1 MFCVH
6 YYDVSAKIM
15 TQETLRKYI
24 NGDASDEERLEVL
37 HWAEESE
44 DNRKELMAY
53 RNLSNALIFNWDLE
67 RKTTLNER
75 GKKRRAVIFRRAVEA
90 IGVAAAIA
98 LGVFF
103 GFRHHETDTSIAVET
118 LSAPAGLIT
127 ESILSDGTRI
137 CLNAGSKLEII
148 NYKKNER
155 RVRLYGEAYFD
166 VSRDEKR
173 PFIVETD
180 KIAVR
185 VLGTEFDVNSKG
197 DEHSVVLVR
206 GAVQVDSQ
214 TDAETL
220 TYRLVPGQRFLRNPS
235 DGSGNI
241 TRVTTEDY
249 TSWINGYL
257 KFEKLPVEQVIL
269 KIQDYYGICIRHD
282 GLPQDAYPITGKL
295 DLRTRVDTALVNLE
309 FLAPVNFEKIS
320 DNEYRVTMK

>member
-1 MFCVH
+1 
-6 YYDVSAKIM
+6 M

-37 HWAEESE
+37 HWAEKSE

-53 RNLSNALIFNWDLE
+53 RSLCSTLIFNGKLE
-67 RKTTLNER
+67 KKASRNELD
-75 GKKRRAVIFRRAVEA
+75 KKRRTVIFRRAVETV
-90 IGVAAAIA
+90 GVAAAIA
-98 LGVFF
+98 VGVFF
-103 GFRHHETDTSIAVET
+103 GFRQYETDTSIAVET

-127 ESILSDGTRI
+127 ESILSDGTKI

-166 VSRDEKR
+166 VTRNEMR
-173 PFIVETD
+173 PFIVETG

-214 TDAETL
+214 TDEETL
-220 TYRLVPGQRFLRNPS
+220 SYRLVPGQRFSRNPS

-241 TRVTTEDY
+241 AHVTTEDY

-257 KFEKLPVEQVIL
+257 KFEKLPLGQVIL
-269 KIQDYYGICIRHD
+269 KIQDYYGICICHD
-282 GLPQDAYPITGKL
+282 GLPEDAYPITGKL

>member
-1 MFCVH
+1 
-6 YYDVSAKIM
+6 M

-53 RNLSNALIFNWDLE
+53 RSLCNTLIFNGELE
-67 RKTTLNER
+67 KRASQNELE
-75 GKKRRAVIFRRAVEA
+75 KKRRTVIFKRAVKA
-90 IGVAAAIA
+90 VGVAAAIA
-98 LGVFF
+98 VGVFF
-103 GFRHHETDTSIAVET
+103 GFRHLKTDTPIAVET

-127 ESILSDGTRI
+127 ESILSDGTKI

-166 VSRDEKR
+166 VTRDEMR
-173 PFIVETD
+173 PFIVETG

-185 VLGTEFDVNSKG
+185 VLGTEFNVNSKG
-197 DEHSVVLVR
+197 DEQSVVLVR

-214 TDAETL
+214 TDEETL
-220 TYRLVPGQRFLRNPS
+220 SYRLVPGQRFSRNPS

-241 TRVTTEDY
+241 AQVTTEDY

-257 KFEKLPVEQVIL
+257 KFEKLPVAQVIL

-282 GLPQDAYPITGKL
+282 GLPEDAYPITGKL

>member
-37 HWAEESE
+37 HWVEESE

-53 RNLSNALIFNWDLE
+53 RNLSNALIFNCDLE

-103 GFRHHETDTSIAVET
+103 GFRHHETDTPIAVET

-241 TRVTTEDY
+241 TQVTTEYY

-282 GLPQDAYPITGKL
+282 GLAQDAYPITGKL

>member
-1 MFCVH
+1 
-6 YYDVSAKIM
+6 M

-53 RNLSNALIFNWDLE
+53 RSLCNTLIFNGELE
-67 RKTTLNER
+67 KRASQNEL
-75 GKKRRAVIFRRAVEA
+75 GKKRRAVIFRRAVKA
-90 IGVAAAIA
+90 VGVAAAIA
-98 LGVFF
+98 VGVFF
-103 GFRHHETDTSIAVET
+103 GFRHHETDTPIAVET

-127 ESILSDGTRI
+127 ESILSDGTKI

-166 VSRDEKR
+166 VTRDEMR
-173 PFIVETD
+173 PFIVETG

-241 TRVTTEDY
+241 TQVTTEDY

-257 KFEKLPVEQVIL
+257 KFEKLRDTC
-269 KIQDYYGICIRHD
+269 K
-282 GLPQDAYPITGKL
+282 LPWH
-295 DLRTRVDTALVNLE
+295 N
-309 FLAPVNFEKIS
+309 
-320 DNEYRVTMK
+320 VT

>member
-1 MFCVH
+1 
-6 YYDVSAKIM
+6 M

-53 RNLSNALIFNWDLE
+53 RSLCSTLIFNGKLE
-67 RKTTLNER
+67 KKASRNELD
-75 GKKRRAVIFRRAVEA
+75 KKRRAVIFRRTLKAV
-90 IGVAAAIA
+90 GVAAAIA
-98 LGVFF
+98 VGVFF
-103 GFRHHETDTSIAVET
+103 GFRHLETDTSIAVET

-127 ESILSDGTRI
+127 ESILSDGTKI

-166 VSRDEKR
+166 VTRDEMR
-173 PFIVETD
+173 PFIVETG

-185 VLGTEFDVNSKG
+185 VLGTEFNVNSKG

-214 TDAETL
+214 TDEETL
-220 TYRLVPGQRFLRNPS
+220 SYRLVPGQRFSRNPS

-241 TRVTTEDY
+241 THVSTEDY
-249 TSWINGYL
+249 TSWTNGYL
-257 KFEKLPVEQVIL
+257 KFEKLPVGQVIL

-282 GLPQDAYPITGKL
+282 GLPEDAYPITGKL

>member
-1 MFCVH
+1 
-6 YYDVSAKIM
+6 M

-53 RNLSNALIFNWDLE
+53 RSLCNTLIFNGELE
-67 RKTTLNER
+67 IRASQNELE
-75 GKKRRAVIFRRAVEA
+75 KKRRAIIFRRTVKAV
-90 IGVAAAIA
+90 GVAAAIA
-98 LGVFF
+98 VGVFF
-103 GFRHHETDTSIAVET
+103 GFRHYKTDTPIAVET

-127 ESILSDGTRI
+127 ESILSDGTKI

-166 VSRDEKR
+166 VTRDEMR
-173 PFIVETD
+173 PFIVETG

-185 VLGTEFDVNSKG
+185 VLGTEFNVNSKG
-197 DEHSVVLVR
+197 DEQSVVLVR

-214 TDAETL
+214 TDEETL
-220 TYRLVPGQRFLRNPS
+220 SYRLVPGQRFSRNPS

-241 TRVTTEDY
+241 AQVTTEDY

-257 KFEKLPVEQVIL
+257 KFEKLPVGQVIL

-282 GLPQDAYPITGKL
+282 GLPEDAYPITGKL

>member
-1 MFCVH
+1 
-6 YYDVSAKIM
+6 M

-53 RNLSNALIFNWDLE
+53 RSLCNTLIFNGELE
-67 RKTTLNER
+67 IRASQNELE
-75 GKKRRAVIFRRAVEA
+75 KKRRAVIFRRTVKAV
-90 IGVAAAIA
+90 GVAAAIVV
-98 LGVFF
+98 GVFF
-103 GFRHHETDTSIAVET
+103 GFRHYKTDTPIAVET

-127 ESILSDGTRI
+127 ESILSDGTKI

-166 VSRDEKR
+166 VTRDEMR
-173 PFIVETD
+173 PFIVETG

-185 VLGTEFDVNSKG
+185 VLGTEFNVNSKG
-197 DEHSVVLVR
+197 DEQSVVLVR

-214 TDAETL
+214 TDEETL
-220 TYRLVPGQRFLRNPS
+220 SYRLVPGQRFSRNPS

-241 TRVTTEDY
+241 AQVTTEDY

-257 KFEKLPVEQVIL
+257 KFEKLPVAQVIL

-282 GLPQDAYPITGKL
+282 GLPEDAYPITGKL

>member
-1 MFCVH
+1 
-6 YYDVSAKIM
+6 M

-53 RNLSNALIFNWDLE
+53 RSLCSTLIFNGELE
-67 RKTTLNER
+67 KKASRNELD
-75 GKKRRAVIFRRAVEA
+75 KKRRAVIFRRVVETV
-90 IGVAAAIA
+90 GVAAAIA
-98 LGVFF
+98 VGVFF
-103 GFRHHETDTSIAVET
+103 GFRQYETDTPIAVET

-127 ESILSDGTRI
+127 ESILSDGTKI

-166 VSRDEKR
+166 VTRDEMR
-173 PFIVETD
+173 PFIVETG

-214 TDAETL
+214 TDEETL
-220 TYRLVPGQRFLRNPS
+220 SYRLVPGQRFSRNPS

-241 TRVTTEDY
+241 AHVTTEDY

-257 KFEKLPVEQVIL
+257 KFDKLPLGQVIL
-269 KIQDYYGICIRHD
+269 KIQDYYGICICHD
-282 GLPQDAYPITGKL
+282 GLTEDAYPITGKL

>member
-1 MFCVH
+1 
-6 YYDVSAKIM
+6 M

-53 RNLSNALIFNWDLE
+53 RSLCNTLIFNGELE
-67 RKTTLNER
+67 KRASQNEL
-75 GKKRRAVIFRRAVEA
+75 GKKRRAVIFRRAVKA
-90 IGVAAAIA
+90 VGVAAAIA
-98 LGVFF
+98 VGIFF

-127 ESILSDGTRI
+127 ESILSDGTKI

-166 VSRDEKR
+166 VTRDEMR
-173 PFIVETD
+173 PFIVETG

-185 VLGTEFDVNSKG
+185 VLGTEFNVNSKG

-214 TDAETL
+214 TDEETL
-220 TYRLVPGQRFLRNPS
+220 SYRLVPGQRFSRNPS

-241 TRVTTEDY
+241 THVSTEDY
-249 TSWINGYL
+249 TSWTNGYL
-257 KFEKLPVEQVIL
+257 KFEKLPVGQVIL
-269 KIQDYYGICIRHD
+269 KIQDYYGICIRRD
-282 GLPQDAYPITGKL
+282 GLPEDAYPITGKL

>member
-1 MFCVH
+1 
-6 YYDVSAKIM
+6 M

-53 RNLSNALIFNWDLE
+53 RSLCNTLIFNGELE
-67 RKTTLNER
+67 KRASQNEL
-75 GKKRRAVIFRRAVEA
+75 GKKRRAVIFRRAVKA
-90 IGVAAAIA
+90 VGVAAAIA
-98 LGVFF
+98 VGVFF

-127 ESILSDGTRI
+127 ESILSDGTKI

-166 VSRDEKR
+166 VTRDEMR
-173 PFIVETD
+173 PFIVETG

-214 TDAETL
+214 TDEETL
-220 TYRLVPGQRFLRNPS
+220 SYRLVPGQRFSRNPS

-241 TRVTTEDY
+241 AHVTTEDY
-249 TSWINGYL
+249 TSWTNGYL
-257 KFEKLPVEQVIL
+257 KFEKLPVGQVIL

-282 GLPQDAYPITGKL
+282 GLPEDAYPITGKL

>member
-1 MFCVH
+1 
-6 YYDVSAKIM
+6 M

-53 RNLSNALIFNWDLE
+53 RSLCNTLIFNGESEIRASQNELE
-67 RKTTLNER
+67 
-75 GKKRRAVIFRRAVEA
+75 KKRRAVIFRRTVKAVV
-90 IGVAAAIA
+90 VAAAIA
-98 LGVFF
+98 VGVFF
-103 GFRHHETDTSIAVET
+103 GFRHYKTDTPIAVET

-127 ESILSDGTRI
+127 ESILSDGTKI

-166 VSRDEKR
+166 VTRDEMR
-173 PFIVETD
+173 PFIVETG

-185 VLGTEFDVNSKG
+185 VLGTEFNVNSKG

-214 TDAETL
+214 TDEETL
-220 TYRLVPGQRFLRNPS
+220 SYRLVPGQRFSRNPS

-241 TRVTTEDY
+241 AQVTTEDY

-257 KFEKLPVEQVIL
+257 KFEKLPVGQVIL

-282 GLPQDAYPITGKL
+282 GLPEDAYPITGKL

>member
-1 MFCVH
+1 
-6 YYDVSAKIM
+6 M

-53 RNLSNALIFNWDLE
+53 RSLCNTLIFNGELE
-67 RKTTLNER
+67 KSASQNEL
-75 GKKRRAVIFRRAVEA
+75 GKKIRAVIFRRTLKAV
-90 IGVAAAIA
+90 GVAAAIA
-98 LGVFF
+98 VGVFF
-103 GFRHHETDTSIAVET
+103 GFRHLETDTSIAVET

-127 ESILSDGTRI
+127 ESILSDGTKI

-155 RVRLYGEAYFD
+155 RVRLNGEAYFD
-166 VSRDEKR
+166 VTRDEMR
-173 PFIVETD
+173 PFIVETG

-185 VLGTEFDVNSKG
+185 VLGTEFNVNSKG

-214 TDAETL
+214 ADEETL
-220 TYRLVPGQRFLRNPS
+220 SYRLVPGQRFSRNPS

-241 TRVTTEDY
+241 THVSTEDY
-249 TSWINGYL
+249 TSWTNGYL
-257 KFEKLPVEQVIL
+257 KFEKLPVGQVIL
-269 KIQDYYGICIRHD
+269 KIQDYYGICILHD
-282 GLPQDAYPITGKL
+282 GLPKDAYPITGKL

>member
-1 MFCVH
+1 
-6 YYDVSAKIM
+6 M

-37 HWAEESE
+37 RWAEESE

-53 RNLSNALIFNWDLE
+53 RSLCSALIFNGELE
-67 RKTTLNER
+67 KKASRNELE
-75 GKKRRAVIFRRAVEA
+75 KKRRAVIFRRVVETV
-90 IGVAAAIA
+90 GVAAAIA
-98 LGVFF
+98 VGVFF
-103 GFRHHETDTSIAVET
+103 GFRQYETDTSIAVET

-127 ESILSDGTRI
+127 ESILSDGTKI

-148 NYKKNER
+148 NYKKKER

-166 VSRDEKR
+166 VTRDEMR
-173 PFIVETD
+173 PFIVETG

-214 TDAETL
+214 TDEETL
-220 TYRLVPGQRFLRNPS
+220 SYRLVPGQRFSRNPS

-241 TRVTTEDY
+241 AHVTTEDY

-257 KFEKLPVEQVIL
+257 KFEKLPLGQVIL

-282 GLPQDAYPITGKL
+282 GLPEDAYPITGKL

>member
-1 MFCVH
+1 
-6 YYDVSAKIM
+6 M

-53 RNLSNALIFNWDLE
+53 RSLSNTLIFNGELE
-67 RKTTLNER
+67 TRASQNELE
-75 GKKRRAVIFRRAVEA
+75 KKRRAVIFKRAVKA
-90 IGVAAAIA
+90 VGVAAAIA
-98 LGVFF
+98 VGVFF
-103 GFRHHETDTSIAVET
+103 GFRHLKTDTPIAVET

-127 ESILSDGTRI
+127 ESILSDGTKI

-166 VSRDEKR
+166 VTRDEMR
-173 PFIVETD
+173 PFIVETG

-185 VLGTEFDVNSKG
+185 VLGTEFNVNSKG

-206 GAVQVDSQ
+206 GAVQVDSL
-214 TDAETL
+214 TDEETL
-220 TYRLVPGQRFLRNPS
+220 SYRLVPGQRFSRNPS

-241 TRVTTEDY
+241 AQVTTEDY
-249 TSWINGYL
+249 TSLINGYL
-257 KFEKLPVEQVIL
+257 KFEKLPVAQVIL
-269 KIQDYYGICIRHD
+269 KIQVYYGICIRHD
-282 GLPQDAYPITGKL
+282 GLPEDAYPITGKL

>member
-1 MFCVH
+1 
-6 YYDVSAKIM
+6 M

-37 HWAEESE
+37 HWAEENE

-53 RNLSNALIFNWDLE
+53 RSLCNTLIFNGELE
-67 RKTTLNER
+67 KRASQNEL
-75 GKKRRAVIFRRAVEA
+75 GKKRRAVIFRRAVKA
-90 IGVAAAIA
+90 VGVAAAITV
-98 LGVFF
+98 GVFF

-127 ESILSDGTRI
+127 ESILSDGTKI

-166 VSRDEKR
+166 VTRDEMR
-173 PFIVETD
+173 PFIVETG

-185 VLGTEFDVNSKG
+185 VLGTEFNVNSKG

-214 TDAETL
+214 TDEETL
-220 TYRLVPGQRFLRNPS
+220 SYRLVPGQRFSRNPS

-241 TRVTTEDY
+241 THVSTEDY

-257 KFEKLPVEQVIL
+257 KFEKLPVGQVIL

-282 GLPQDAYPITGKL
+282 GLPEDAYPITGKL

>member
-6 YYDVSAKIM
+6 YYVESAKTM

-53 RNLSNALIFNWDLE
+53 RSLCNALIFNGKSDKKAS
-67 RKTTLNER
+67 RNELGR
-75 GKKRRAVIFRRAVEA
+75 KRRAVIFRRAVEI

-98 LGVFF
+98 VGVFF
-103 GFRHHETDTSIAVET
+103 GFRHLETDTPIAVET

-127 ESILSDGTRI
+127 ESILSDGTKI

-155 RVRLYGEAYFD
+155 RVRLCGEAYFD
-166 VSRDEKR
+166 VTRDEMR
-173 PFIVETD
+173 PFIVETG

-214 TDAETL
+214 TDEETL
-220 TYRLVPGQRFLRNPS
+220 SYRLVPGQRLKKPVRRFGKYRPCQHRGLHLVDKRLPKIRETSSGTGHPKDSGLLRHLHPP
-235 DGSGNI
+235 
-241 TRVTTEDY
+241 R
-249 TSWINGYL
+249 W
-257 KFEKLPVEQVIL
+257 
-269 KIQDYYGICIRHD
+269 
-282 GLPQDAYPITGKL
+282 
-295 DLRTRVDTALVNLE
+295 TAEGCLSNHRQ
-309 FLAPVNFEKIS
+309 A
-320 DNEYRVTMK
+320 

>member
-1 MFCVH
+1 
-6 YYDVSAKIM
+6 M

-53 RNLSNALIFNWDLE
+53 RSLCNTLIFNGELE
-67 RKTTLNER
+67 IRASQNELE
-75 GKKRRAVIFRRAVEA
+75 KKRRAVIFRRTVKAV
-90 IGVAAAIA
+90 GVAAAIA
-98 LGVFF
+98 VGVFF
-103 GFRHHETDTSIAVET
+103 GFRHLKTDTPIAVET
-118 LSAPAGLIT
+118 LSAPAGLIPDSLLPDRT
-127 ESILSDGTRI
+127 KIRP
-137 CLNAGSKLEII
+137 NAGSKLEII

-155 RVRLYGEAYFD
+155 RVPLYGEAYFD
-166 VSRDEKR
+166 VTRDEMR
-173 PFIVETD
+173 PFIVETG

-185 VLGTEFDVNSKG
+185 VLGTEFNVNSKG

-214 TDAETL
+214 TDEETL
-220 TYRLVPGQRFLRNPS
+220 SYRLVPGQRFSRNPS

-241 TRVTTEDY
+241 AQVTTEDY

-257 KFEKLPVEQVIL
+257 KFEKLPVGQVIL

-282 GLPQDAYPITGKL
+282 GLPEDAYPITGKL

>member
-1 MFCVH
+1 
-6 YYDVSAKIM
+6 M

-53 RNLSNALIFNWDLE
+53 RSLCNTLIFNGELE
-67 RKTTLNER
+67 KRASQNEL
-75 GKKRRAVIFRRAVEA
+75 GKKRRAVIFRRAVKA
-90 IGVAAAIA
+90 VGVAAAITV
-98 LGVFF
+98 GVFF

-127 ESILSDGTRI
+127 ESILSDGTKI

-166 VSRDEKR
+166 VTRDEIR
-173 PFIVETD
+173 PFIVETG

-185 VLGTEFDVNSKG
+185 VLGTEFNVNSKE

-214 TDAETL
+214 TDEETL
-220 TYRLVPGQRFLRNPS
+220 SYRLVPGQRFSRNPS

-241 TRVTTEDY
+241 THVSTEDY

-257 KFEKLPVEQVIL
+257 KFEKLPLGQVIL
-269 KIQDYYGICIRHD
+269 KIQDYYGICICHD
-282 GLPQDAYPITGKL
+282 GLPEDAYPITGKL

>member
-1 MFCVH
+1 
-6 YYDVSAKIM
+6 M

-53 RNLSNALIFNWDLE
+53 RSLCSTLIFNGELE
-67 RKTTLNER
+67 KKASRNELD
-75 GKKRRAVIFRRAVEA
+75 KKRRTVIFRRAVETV
-90 IGVAAAIA
+90 GVAAAIA
-98 LGVFF
+98 VGVFF
-103 GFRHHETDTSIAVET
+103 GFRQYETDTSIAVET

-127 ESILSDGTRI
+127 ESILSDGTKI

-166 VSRDEKR
+166 VTRDEMR
-173 PFIVETD
+173 PFIVETG

-214 TDAETL
+214 TDEETL
-220 TYRLVPGQRFLRNPS
+220 SYRLVPGQRFSRNPS

-241 TRVTTEDY
+241 AHVTTEDY

-257 KFEKLPVEQVIL
+257 KFEKLPLGQVIL
-269 KIQDYYGICIRHD
+269 KIQDYYGICICHD
-282 GLPQDAYPITGKL
+282 GLPEDAYPITGKL

>member
-1 MFCVH
+1 
-6 YYDVSAKIM
+6 M

-53 RNLSNALIFNWDLE
+53 RSLCNTLIFNGELE
-67 RKTTLNER
+67 IRASQNELE
-75 GKKRRAVIFRRAVEA
+75 KKRRAVIFRRTVKAV
-90 IGVAAAIA
+90 GVAAAIVV
-98 LGVFF
+98 GVFF
-103 GFRHHETDTSIAVET
+103 GFRHYKTDTPIAVET

-127 ESILSDGTRI
+127 ESILSDGTKI

-166 VSRDEKR
+166 VTRDEMR
-173 PFIVETD
+173 PFIVETG

-185 VLGTEFDVNSKG
+185 VLGTEFNVNSKG
-197 DEHSVVLVR
+197 DEQSVVLVR

-214 TDAETL
+214 TDEETL
-220 TYRLVPGQRFLRNPS
+220 SYRLVPGQRFSRNPS

-241 TRVTTEDY
+241 AQVTTENY

-257 KFEKLPVEQVIL
+257 KFEKLPVGQVIL

-282 GLPQDAYPITGKL
+282 GLPEDAYPITGKL

>member
-1 MFCVH
+1 
-6 YYDVSAKIM
+6 M

-53 RNLSNALIFNWDLE
+53 RSLCNTLIFNGELE
-67 RKTTLNER
+67 KRASQNEL
-75 GKKRRAVIFRRAVEA
+75 GKKRRAVIFRRAVKA
-90 IGVAAAIA
+90 VGVAAAIA
-98 LGVFF
+98 VGVFF
-103 GFRHHETDTSIAVET
+103 GFRHYKTDTPIAVET

-127 ESILSDGTRI
+127 ESILSDGTKI

-166 VSRDEKR
+166 VTRDEMR
-173 PFIVETD
+173 PFIVETG

-206 GAVQVDSQ
+206 GAVQVDSR
-214 TDAETL
+214 TDEETL
-220 TYRLVPGQRFLRNPS
+220 SYRLVPGQRFSRNPS

-241 TRVTTEDY
+241 AHVTTEDY

-257 KFEKLPVEQVIL
+257 KFEKLPVGQVIL

-282 GLPQDAYPITGKL
+282 GLPEDAYPITGKL

>member
-1 MFCVH
+1 
-6 YYDVSAKIM
+6 M

-53 RNLSNALIFNWDLE
+53 RSLCNTLIFNGESEIRASQNELE
-67 RKTTLNER
+67 
-75 GKKRRAVIFRRAVEA
+75 KKRRTVIFRRTVKAV
-90 IGVAAAIA
+90 GVAAAIA
-98 LGVFF
+98 VGVFF
-103 GFRHHETDTSIAVET
+103 GFRHYKTDTPIAVET

-127 ESILSDGTRI
+127 ESILSDGTKI

-166 VSRDEKR
+166 VTRDEMR
-173 PFIVETD
+173 PFIVETG

-185 VLGTEFDVNSKG
+185 VLGTEFNVNSKG

-214 TDAETL
+214 TDEETL
-220 TYRLVPGQRFLRNPS
+220 SYRLVPGQRFSRNPS

-241 TRVTTEDY
+241 AQVTTEDY

-257 KFEKLPVEQVIL
+257 KFEKLPVGQVIL

-282 GLPQDAYPITGKL
+282 GLPEDAYPITGKL

>member
-1 MFCVH
+1 
-6 YYDVSAKIM
+6 M

-53 RNLSNALIFNWDLE
+53 RSLCNTLIFNGELE
-67 RKTTLNER
+67 IRASQNELE
-75 GKKRRAVIFRRAVEA
+75 KKRRAVIFRRTVKAV
-90 IGVAAAIA
+90 GVAAAIA
-98 LGVFF
+98 VGVFF
-103 GFRHHETDTSIAVET
+103 GFRHYKTDTPIAVET

-127 ESILSDGTRI
+127 ESILSDGTKI

-166 VSRDEKR
+166 VTRDEMR
-173 PFIVETD
+173 PFIVETG

-185 VLGTEFDVNSKG
+185 VLGTEFNVNSKG

-214 TDAETL
+214 TDEETL
-220 TYRLVPGQRFLRNPS
+220 SYRLVPGQRFSRNPS

-241 TRVTTEDY
+241 AHVTTEDY

-257 KFEKLPVEQVIL
+257 KFEKLPVGQVIL

-282 GLPQDAYPITGKL
+282 ALPEDAYPITGKL

>member
-1 MFCVH
+1 
-6 YYDVSAKIM
+6 M

-53 RNLSNALIFNWDLE
+53 RSLCNALIFNGELE
-67 RKTTLNER
+67 ESAPQNEL
-75 GKKRRAVIFRRAVEA
+75 GKKRRAVIFRRAVKA
-90 IGVAAAIA
+90 VGVAAAIA
-98 LGVFF
+98 VGVFF
-103 GFRHHETDTSIAVET
+103 GFRHLETDTPIAVET

-127 ESILSDGTRI
+127 ESILSDGTKI

-166 VSRDEKR
+166 VTRDEMR
-173 PFIVETD
+173 PFIVETG
-180 KIAVR
+180 KIAVH

-214 TDAETL
+214 TDEETL
-220 TYRLVPGQRFLRNPS
+220 SYRLVPGQRFSRNPS

-241 TRVTTEDY
+241 AHVTTEDY

-257 KFEKLPVEQVIL
+257 KFEKLPVGQVIL

-282 GLPQDAYPITGKL
+282 GLPEDAYPITGKL

-309 FLAPVNFEKIS
+309 FLAPVNFKKIS

>member
-1 MFCVH
+1 
-6 YYDVSAKIM
+6 M

-53 RNLSNALIFNWDLE
+53 RSLCNTLIFNGELE
-67 RKTTLNER
+67 IRASQNELE
-75 GKKRRAVIFRRAVEA
+75 KKRRAIIFRRTVKAV
-90 IGVAAAIA
+90 GVAAAIA
-98 LGVFF
+98 VGVFF
-103 GFRHHETDTSIAVET
+103 GFRHYKTDTPIAVET
-118 LSAPAGLIT
+118 LTAPAGLIT
-127 ESILSDGTRI
+127 ESILSDGTKI

-166 VSRDEKR
+166 VTRDGMR
-173 PFIVETD
+173 PFIVETG

-185 VLGTEFDVNSKG
+185 VLGTEFNVNSKR
-197 DEHSVVLVR
+197 DEQSVVLVR

-214 TDAETL
+214 TDEETL
-220 TYRLVPGQRFLRNPS
+220 SYRLVPGQRFSRNPS

-241 TRVTTEDY
+241 AQVTTEDY

-257 KFEKLPVEQVIL
+257 KFEKLPVGQVIL

-282 GLPQDAYPITGKL
+282 GLPEDAYPITGKL

>member
-1 MFCVH
+1 
-6 YYDVSAKIM
+6 M

-44 DNRKELMAY
+44 DNRKELMTY
-53 RNLSNALIFNWDLE
+53 RSLCNTLIFNWELE
-67 RKTTLNER
+67 KRASQNEL
-75 GKKRRAVIFRRAVEA
+75 GKKRRAVIFRRAVKA
-90 IGVAAAIA
+90 VGVAAAIA
-98 LGVFF
+98 VGVFF
-103 GFRHHETDTSIAVET
+103 GFRQYETDTSIAVET

-127 ESILSDGTRI
+127 ESILSDGTKI

-166 VSRDEKR
+166 VTRDEMR
-173 PFIVETD
+173 PFIVETG

-214 TDAETL
+214 TDEETL
-220 TYRLVPGQRFLRNPS
+220 SYRLVPGQRFSRNPS

-241 TRVTTEDY
+241 AHVTTEDY

-257 KFEKLPVEQVIL
+257 KFEKLPVGQVIL

-282 GLPQDAYPITGKL
+282 GLPEDAYPITGKL

>member
-1 MFCVH
+1 
-6 YYDVSAKIM
+6 M

-53 RNLSNALIFNWDLE
+53 RSLCNTLIFNGELE
-67 RKTTLNER
+67 KRASQNEL
-75 GKKRRAVIFRRAVEA
+75 GKKRRAVIFRRAVKA
-90 IGVAAAIA
+90 VGVAAAIA
-98 LGVFF
+98 VGVFF

-127 ESILSDGTRI
+127 ESILSDGTKI

-166 VSRDEKR
+166 VTRDEMR
-173 PFIVETD
+173 PFIVETG

-185 VLGTEFDVNSKG
+185 VLGTEFNVNSKG

-214 TDAETL
+214 TDEETL
-220 TYRLVPGQRFLRNPS
+220 SYRLVPGQRFSRNPS

-241 TRVTTEDY
+241 AHVTTEDY

-257 KFEKLPVEQVIL
+257 KFEKLPLGQVIL

-282 GLPQDAYPITGKL
+282 GLPEDAYPITGKL

>member
-1 MFCVH
+1 
-6 YYDVSAKIM
+6 M

-53 RNLSNALIFNWDLE
+53 RSLCNTLIFNGELE
-67 RKTTLNER
+67 KRASQNEL
-75 GKKRRAVIFRRAVEA
+75 GKKRRAVIFRRAVKA
-90 IGVAAAIA
+90 VGVAAIA
-98 LGVFF
+98 VGVFF
-103 GFRHHETDTSIAVET
+103 GFRHHETDTPIAVET

-127 ESILSDGTRI
+127 ESILSDGTKI

-166 VSRDEKR
+166 VTRDEMR
-173 PFIVETD
+173 PFIVETG

-185 VLGTEFDVNSKG
+185 VLGTEFNVNSKG

-206 GAVQVDSQ
+206 GAVQVDSR
-214 TDAETL
+214 TDEETL
-220 TYRLVPGQRFLRNPS
+220 SYRLVPGQRFSRNPS

-241 TRVTTEDY
+241 THVSTEDY
-249 TSWINGYL
+249 TSWTNGYL
-257 KFEKLPVEQVIL
+257 KFEKLPVGQVIL

-282 GLPQDAYPITGKL
+282 GLPEDAYPITGKL

>member
-1 MFCVH
+1 
-6 YYDVSAKIM
+6 M

-53 RNLSNALIFNWDLE
+53 RSLCNTLIFNGELE
-67 RKTTLNER
+67 TRSSQDELE
-75 GKKRRAVIFRRAVEA
+75 KKRRAVIFKRAVKA
-90 IGVAAAIA
+90 VGVAAAIA
-98 LGVFF
+98 VGVFF
-103 GFRHHETDTSIAVET
+103 GFRHLKTDTPIAVET

-127 ESILSDGTRI
+127 ESILSDGTKI

-166 VSRDEKR
+166 VTRDEMR
-173 PFIVETD
+173 PFIVETG

-185 VLGTEFDVNSKG
+185 VLGTEFNVNSKG

-214 TDAETL
+214 TDEETL
-220 TYRLVPGQRFLRNPS
+220 SYRLVPGQRFSRNPS

-241 TRVTTEDY
+241 AQVTTEDY

-257 KFEKLPVEQVIL
+257 KFEKLPVGQVIL
-269 KIQDYYGICIRHD
+269 KIQDYYGIYIRHD
-282 GLPQDAYPITGKL
+282 GLPEDAYPITGKL

>member
-1 MFCVH
+1 
-6 YYDVSAKIM
+6 M

-53 RNLSNALIFNWDLE
+53 RSLCNTLIFNGELE
-67 RKTTLNER
+67 KRASQNEL
-75 GKKRRAVIFRRAVEA
+75 GKKRRAVIFRRAVKA
-90 IGVAAAIA
+90 VGVAAAIA
-98 LGVFF
+98 VGVFF
-103 GFRHHETDTSIAVET
+103 GFRHYKTDTPIAVET

-127 ESILSDGTRI
+127 ESILSDGTKI
-137 CLNAGSKLEII
+137 CLNAGSKVEII

-166 VSRDEKR
+166 VTRDEMR
-173 PFIVETD
+173 PFIVETG

-185 VLGTEFDVNSKG
+185 VLGTEFNVNSKG

-214 TDAETL
+214 TDEETL
-220 TYRLVPGQRFLRNPS
+220 SYRLVPGQRFSRNPS

-241 TRVTTEDY
+241 AHVTTEDY

-257 KFEKLPVEQVIL
+257 KFEKLPVGQVIL

-282 GLPQDAYPITGKL
+282 GLPEDAYPITGKL

>member
-1 MFCVH
+1 
-6 YYDVSAKIM
+6 M

-53 RNLSNALIFNWDLE
+53 RSLCSTLIFNGELE
-67 RKTTLNER
+67 KKASRNELD
-75 GKKRRAVIFRRAVEA
+75 KKRRAVIFRRVVETV
-90 IGVAAAIA
+90 GVAAAIA
-98 LGVFF
+98 VGVFF
-103 GFRHHETDTSIAVET
+103 GFRQYETDTSIAVET

-127 ESILSDGTRI
+127 ESILSDGTKI

-166 VSRDEKR
+166 VTRDEMR
-173 PFIVETD
+173 PFIVETG

-214 TDAETL
+214 TDEETL
-220 TYRLVPGQRFLRNPS
+220 SYRLVPGQRFSRNPS

-241 TRVTTEDY
+241 AHVTTEDY

-257 KFEKLPVEQVIL
+257 KFEKLPLGQVIL
-269 KIQDYYGICIRHD
+269 KIQDYYGICICHD
-282 GLPQDAYPITGKL
+282 GLPEDAYPITGKL

>member
-1 MFCVH
+1 
-6 YYDVSAKIM
+6 M

-37 HWAEESE
+37 QWAEESE

-53 RNLSNALIFNWDLE
+53 RSLCNTLIFNRELE
-67 RKTTLNER
+67 IRASQNELE
-75 GKKRRAVIFRRAVEA
+75 KKRRAIIFRRTVKAV
-90 IGVAAAIA
+90 GVAAAIA
-98 LGVFF
+98 VGVFF
-103 GFRHHETDTSIAVET
+103 GFRHYKTDTPIAVET

-127 ESILSDGTRI
+127 ESILSDGTKI

-166 VSRDEKR
+166 VTRDEMR
-173 PFIVETD
+173 PFIVETG

-185 VLGTEFDVNSKG
+185 VLGTEFNVNSKR
-197 DEHSVVLVR
+197 DEQSVVLVR

-214 TDAETL
+214 TDEETL
-220 TYRLVPGQRFLRNPS
+220 SYRLVPGQRFSRNPS

-241 TRVTTEDY
+241 AQVTTENY

-257 KFEKLPVEQVIL
+257 KFEKLPVGQVIL

-282 GLPQDAYPITGKL
+282 GLPEDAYPITGKL

>member
-1 MFCVH
+1 
-6 YYDVSAKIM
+6 M

-44 DNRKELMAY
+44 DKRKELMAY
-53 RNLSNALIFNWDLE
+53 RSLCNTLIFNGELE
-67 RKTTLNER
+67 KRASQNEL
-75 GKKRRAVIFRRAVEA
+75 GKKRRAVIFRRAVKA
-90 IGVAAAIA
+90 VGVAAAIA
-98 LGVFF
+98 VGVFF

-127 ESILSDGTRI
+127 ESILSDGTKI

-166 VSRDEKR
+166 VTRDEMR
-173 PFIVETD
+173 PFIVETG

-214 TDAETL
+214 TDEETL
-220 TYRLVPGQRFLRNPS
+220 SYRLVPGQRFSRNPS

-241 TRVTTEDY
+241 THVSTEDY

-257 KFEKLPVEQVIL
+257 KFEKLPVGQVIL

-282 GLPQDAYPITGKL
+282 GLPEDAYPITGKL

>member
-1 MFCVH
+1 
-6 YYDVSAKIM
+6 M

-53 RNLSNALIFNWDLE
+53 RSLCNTLIFNGESEIRASQNELE
-67 RKTTLNER
+67 
-75 GKKRRAVIFRRAVEA
+75 KKRRAVIFRRTVKAVV
-90 IGVAAAIA
+90 VAAAIA
-98 LGVFF
+98 VGVFF
-103 GFRHHETDTSIAVET
+103 GFRHYKTDTPIAVET

-127 ESILSDGTRI
+127 ESILSDGTKI

-166 VSRDEKR
+166 VTRDEMR
-173 PFIVETD
+173 PFIVETG

-185 VLGTEFDVNSKG
+185 VLGTEFNVNSKG

-214 TDAETL
+214 TDEETL
-220 TYRLVPGQRFLRNPS
+220 SYRLVPGQRFSRNPS

-241 TRVTTEDY
+241 AQVTTENY

-257 KFEKLPVEQVIL
+257 KFEKLPVGQVIL

-282 GLPQDAYPITGKL
+282 GLPEDAYPITGKL